1 MKNCNAPENQTTR
14 RILLI
19 ACATALAVAFTV
31 SLPQLA
37 DADRVTPPPVP
48 ANIQVPA
55 GNKAF
60 LEGHADGT
68 QNYIC
73 VPCPN
78 PTTSMCPDVSGFAWI
93 LFTPQATLFKDNDK
107 QVITHFFSPNPFE
120 VNTNPGVV
128 AADMIRATWRESR
141 DTSTVWAK
149 TNQSSSDSA
158 FVEPGAIAW
167 LLLEVVGAQDGP
179 TGGDKLTVTTF
190 IQRLNTS
197 GGVAPPMGCTL
208 STDVGAEAFVP
219 YTADYFFYKKAAK
232 SDADD
237 GN

>member
-1 MKNCNAPENQTTR
+1 MKNCNAQENQTTR

-31 SLPQLA
+31 SPPQPA
-37 DADRVTPPPVP
+37 HADRVTPPPVP

-60 LEGHADGT
+60 LEGHAVGT

-93 LFTPQATLFKDNDK
+93 LFTPQATLFKDNNR

-120 VNTNPGVV
+120 DNTNPGVV
-128 AADMIRATWRESR
+128 AADMIRATWQDSR
-141 DTSTVWAK
+141 DTSTVWGK
-149 TNQSSSDSA
+149 TNQTSSDSA

-167 LLLEVVGAQDGP
+167 VLLEVVGAQDGP

-197 GGVAPPMGCTL
+197 GGIAPSTGCTSL
-208 STDVGAEAFVP
+208 TDVGAEAFVP
-219 YTADYFFYKKAAK
+219 YTADYFFYKNTAK

>member
-31 SLPQLA
+31 SPSQPAHA
-37 DADRVTPPPVP
+37 DPVTPPPVP
-48 ANIQVPA
+48 ANIQVPP

-60 LEGHADGT
+60 LEGHGVGT

-73 VPCPN
+73 VP
-78 PTTSMCPDVSGFAWI
+78 SASSASGVGYV
-93 LFTPQATLFKDNDK
+93 LFTPRATLFKDNDE
-107 QVITHFFSPNPFE
+107 QVTTHFFSPNPFE
-120 VNTNPGVV
+120 TNTNPAVV
-128 AADMIRATWRESR
+128 ADGMIRATWQHSR

-149 TNQSSSDSA
+149 LNPNGSSSDPA
-158 FVEPGAIAW
+158 FVASGAVAW
-167 LLLEVVGAQDGP
+167 LLLKVVGAQDGP
-179 TGGDKLTVTTF
+179 TGGDTLTATTF

-197 GGVAPPMGCTL
+197 GGVAPSTGCIS
-208 STDVGAEAFVP
+208 STDIGNEAFVP
-219 YTADYFFYKKAAK
+219 YTAYYFFYKK